1 MNTFC
6 FYFCPFKYNVH
17 SLIHLPVFANF
28 HRSLDYF
35 SSFKYGNYLQFLTNS
50 MKCCKYLLSEI
61 HNKII
66 ASEGEELFNILTDDD
81 NLLKSFKINEKLSN
95 FSYIYYIE
103 LVR

>member
-1 MNTFC
+1 M
-6 FYFCPFKYNVH
+6 
-17 SLIHLPVFANF
+17 
-28 HRSLDYF
+28 
-35 SSFKYGNYLQFLTNS
+35 
-50 MKCCKYLLSEI
+50 